1 MVANLGHFIQ
11 KNALRREKTHYN
23 VLFLHDMK
31 KYLKRY
37 TCFCLLSAL
46 LLTSCGAGNE
56 ERRAHEECRA
66 ACVESAAQLA
76 RADSCFRA
84 GNFDTALLYAEQSL
98 ESLAVCDNVDYDS
111 ILYATRAHER
121 LSVIYAA
128 LGQKANSDHHRNGYL
143 DGLNELRQDVRTQI
157 RIEEL
162 HEEADTLNL
171 VIYIIICVA
180 LLLIAVFVL
189 LWRKRNASIQ
199 REIEGET
206 YLYRKHIEDKKRD
219 TVVKLASL
227 SIVNGITPYLERAV
241 NAVDKLR
248 HGLDDGKE
256 TNIGRLNYIRE
267 LIDKIN
273 EYNDVVT
280 RWVMMRH
287 GTVKLNV
294 ENFPLSAMFDTLLK
308 NKASFDSK
316 NITLTIRPSESVVKA
331 DMALTFFMIN
341 TLLDNARKYT
351 AEGGTVTLSAAEGE
365 GFVEISVED
374 TGCGLSAADISRILN
389 DKVYDSAKIGDA
401 DRNPEL
407 KRNKGF
413 GFGLMSCKGIID
425 KYKKTSHL
433 FDVCRFSIKSTLGE
447 GSVFSFRLP
456 KGVMKAM
463 TALLLAISSFSTSV
477 AMTATDSI
485 LTEASSYAD
494 STYYSNL
501 RGDYGKSLEFADSAI
516 AVLGVHYDSVSPDM
530 SLLPVILDLRNEVS
544 IAAMAL
550 REWELYEHNN
560 RHYATLYHQTS
571 ADASLEE
578 ECKTLEDDNAH
589 KRNVILVSVILLL
602 VAVIIGALQLRLST
616 KKPVRDFVYKLRAR
630 LNPHTKMVVQEEEKR
645 RAMYEEN
652 TIHVHNQVLDNCL
665 STIKHET
672 MYYPSRIRQLVDRI
686 LLSADNGISRDDVEK
701 MYELVV
707 YYREIFSLL
716 YRYASRQL
724 DNVVFKRHAVD
735 SAQLADYART
745 LFDRQSRKQG
755 SHLTLSV
762 ERPAGMSLMGDEHL
776 LQYLLYNF
784 IVMSFGDTHPGSIS
798 IEFSQSD
805 EFLTITFADNR
816 GAYTSEQL
824 DQCFYP
830 DFLAGKDDK
839 SASRGVHFLLCK
851 QIVREHDER
860 AVRRGSR
867 IFAEPLGE
875 EGYRMVV
882 KLGVK

>member
-1 MVANLGHFIQ
+1 M
-11 KNALRREKTHYN
+11 
-23 VLFLHDMK
+23 LFLHDMK

-37 TCFCLLSAL
+37 TCFCLLSAF

-56 ERRAHEECRA
+56 ERRSHEECRE
-66 ACVESAAQLA
+66 ACVESAAQLDS
-76 RADSCFRA
+76 ADSCFRA
-84 GNFDTALLYAEQSL
+84 GKFDTALLYAEQSL
-98 ESLAVCDNVDYDS
+98 ESLAVCDNADYDS
-111 ILYATRAHER
+111 ILHATKAHER

-128 LGQKANSDHHRNGYL
+128 LGQKANSDYHRNEYL

-162 HEEADTLNL
+162 NEEADTLNL
-171 VIYIIICVA
+171 FIYIIVCVT
-180 LLLIAVFVL
+180 LVLIAVFVL

-199 REIEGET
+199 REIESET

-227 SIVNGITPYLERAV
+227 SIVNGITPYLERTV
-241 NAVDKLR
+241 NAVDKLH
-248 HGLDDGKE
+248 HGLDDDKQ
-256 TNIGRLNYIRE
+256 TNVVRLNYIRE

-280 RWVMMRH
+280 RWVMMKH

-294 ENFPLSAMFDTLLK
+294 ENFALNAMFDTLSK
-308 NKASFDSK
+308 SKASFDSK
-316 NITLTIRPSESVVKA
+316 NITLNIRPSESVVKA

-351 AEGGTVTLSAAEGE
+351 PDGGTVTLSATEGE
-365 GFVEISVED
+365 GFVEISVQD
-374 TGCGLSAADISRILN
+374 TGCGLSADDISRILN

-401 DRNPEL
+401 DSNPEL

-433 FDVCRFSIKSTLGE
+433 FDVCRFSIKSSLGE

-456 KGVMKAM
+456 KGVVKTMM
-463 TALLLAISSFSTSV
+463 ALLLAVFSISISA
-477 AMTATDSI
+477 AMTTTDSI
-485 LTEASSYAD
+485 LTKASSYAD

-501 RGDYGKSLEFADSAI
+501 RGDYEKSLEFADSAI
-516 AVLGVHYDSVSPDM
+516 AVLGVNYDSTTPDM

-550 REWELYEHNN
+550 RKWEVYEHNN

-571 ADASLEE
+571 ADAALEE
-578 ECKTLEDDNAH
+578 ECSMLESENAH
-589 KRNVILVSVILLL
+589 KRNVILMSVIALL
-602 VAVIIGALQLRLST
+602 VAVLIGTLQLHLST
-616 KKPVRDFVYKLRAR
+616 KKSVREFVYKLRAR
-630 LNPHTKMVVQEEEKR
+630 LNLNTKMVVQEEEKR

-652 TIHVHNQVLDNCL
+652 TIHVNNQVLDNCL

-686 LLSADNGISRDDVEK
+686 LLSADKGINHDDVEK
-701 MYELVV
+701 MYELVT
-707 YYREIFSLL
+707 YYKEIFSLL

-724 DNVVFKRHAVD
+724 DNVVFKRSTVD
-735 SAQLADYART
+735 AAQLADYAQT
-745 LFDRQSRKQG
+745 LFERQSRKQG
-755 SHLTLSV
+755 NHLTLNM
-762 ERPAGMSLMGDEHL
+762 ERPERMNLMGDEHL

-784 IVMSFGDTHPGSIS
+784 IVMSFADTHPGSLS
-798 IEFSQSD
+798 IEFSLSD
-805 EFLTITFADNR
+805 EFLTITLADSR
-816 GAYTSEQL
+816 GTYTSEHL
-824 DQCFYP
+824 NQCFYP
-830 DFLAGKDDK
+830 DYLAGKDEK
-839 SASRGVHFLLCK
+839 SAVRGVHFLLCK

-867 IFAEPLGE
+867 IFAEPLGA
-875 EGYRMVV
+875 EGFRMVV
-882 KLGVK
+882 MLGVK